1 MPATKILEDLFFI
14 ERGYLNG
21 NHVVFS
27 SKEPVLIDS
36 GYVADFGETEKLIN
50 NLGVR
55 ISDVRLIV
63 NTHCHCDHVGGN
75 KAIQE
80 RSGCTVAMHRI
91 GKHFIDSRDDW
102 ATWWR
107 YYGQRAE
114 FFDCTQAL
122 EDGDVIPVGPHDFR
136 VIHTPGHSADGIV
149 LYNGKEKILISS
161 DSLWE
166 NDMAVMTLRVE
177 GSRALFSMLE
187 SLDRISALDVTVA
200 YPGHGKPFTDV
211 KGAIEKAR
219 KKIASYLDCRDR
231 VGEDLIK
238 KIIVYTLLMERS
250 IPEEML
256 FGKLLDT
263 HWFRETVDLYFGGA
277 YEGKYSE
284 IMEGLLKRGIVLRRE
299 GCLFTTAKP

>member
-1 MPATKILEDLFFI
+1 MPVTEILEDLYFI

-21 NHVVFS
+21 NHFVLVS
-27 SKEPVLIDS
+27 DEPVIIDT
-36 GYVADFGETEKLIN
+36 GYVADIGETERLIAG
-50 NLGVR
+50 LGVGL
-55 ISDVRLIV
+55 SAVRLII

-75 KAIQE
+75 RTIQE
-80 RSGCTVAMHRI
+80 RSGCAVAVHRI
-91 GKHFIDSRDDW
+91 GKHFIDTQDDW

-149 LYNGKEKILISS
+149 LYNRREKVLISS

-177 GSRALFSMLE
+177 GSGALFSMLE
-187 SLDRISALDVTVA
+187 SLEKIAALDVRVV
-200 YPGHGKPFTDV
+200 YPGHGKPFSDV
-211 KGAIEKAR
+211 KAAIGKSR
-219 KKIASYLDCRDR
+219 KKITAYLDCRERIGD
-231 VGEDLIK
+231 DLLK

-250 IPEEML
+250 VPEEA
-256 FGKLLDT
+256 FFRKLLGT
-263 HWFRETVDLYFGGA
+263 HWFRETIDLYFGGD
-277 YEGKYSE
+277 YDGKYCE
-284 IMEGLLKRGIVLRRE
+284 IMEGFLKRGVVMRRE
-299 GCLFTTAKP
+299 GSLYTTVKP